1 MKRQLAKKNKAD
13 TGLTNKSV
21 QPFYPFT
28 NEYMYKSV
36 VENCFSIAL
45 ELKLRKISLADAFLY
60 DAVKRKQIR
69 TLCKT
74 CKILNVRLPLF
85 DMA

>member
-1 MKRQLAKKNKAD
+1 MKRQLTRKRKANTELANKH
-13 TGLTNKSV
+13 V

-45 ELKLRKISLADAFLY
+45 ELKLREISLADAFLY

-69 TLCKT
+69 TLRNT
-74 CKILNVRLPLF
+74 CKALNVRLPLF
-85 DMA
+85 DMM